1 MHGRK
6 FLIIGLVLLAVG
18 LWAPAGQAD
27 LITNGSFENTNNTFV
42 PDSNDTMSL
51 PVSSTAIPGWEVT
64 TGSIAW
70 IGPTNTFGLTA
81 SKGDFFLDLTDYRDA
96 VPYGGVAQ
104 TNINTVPGQKY
115 LLGFDLGSSTTY
127 GIPGAITV
135 SATAGPTSQTFTS
148 TNTSSSNAWE
158 HFTMEFTATGLT
170 TTISLTGSV
179 AGQNNAG
186 KYIGLDNVTVSSVPI
201 PPSAL
206 LLGSG
211 LVALG
216 LLARRRRQSRG

>member
-81 SKGDFFLDLTDYRDA
+81 SKGDFFLDLTA
-96 VPYGGVAQ
+96 HVAQ
-104 TNINTVPGQKY
+104 VYHQN
-115 LLGFDLGSSTTY
+115 
-127 GIPGAITV
+127 A
-135 SATAGPTSQTFTS
+135 ARSQ
-148 TNTSSSNAWE
+148 
-158 HFTMEFTATGLT
+158 
-170 TTISLTGSV
+170 
-179 AGQNNAG
+179 
-186 KYIGLDNVTVSSVPI
+186 
-201 PPSAL
+201 
-206 LLGSG
+206 
-211 LVALG
+211 
-216 LLARRRRQSRG
+216 